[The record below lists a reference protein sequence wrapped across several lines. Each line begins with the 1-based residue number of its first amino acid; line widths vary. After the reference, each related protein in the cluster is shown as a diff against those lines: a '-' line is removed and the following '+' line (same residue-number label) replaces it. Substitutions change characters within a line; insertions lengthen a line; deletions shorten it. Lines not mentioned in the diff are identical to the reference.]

1 MARPD
6 LNGIRQPQEIS
17 SHASPVPT
25 NQETQIPPT
34 KRTMIVKEAELEA
47 RNLNLWKK
55 GLLAIEQKNWEY
67 AVSLILPV
75 VKEVPTFL
83 DGRMALRRAEGEM
96 SGTAKKFSF
105 GGGLFK
111 GGSKKDPWEAIAE
124 LEDNVFQKD
133 PFSASGNQQL
143 YDLAMKAKFPDLA
156 AFALETIRMGQ
167 PENTKNMHALAQH
180 YMAHEQPD
188 KASAVY
194 NAILKVDPRDMLA
207 GKGEKD
213 AAARSS
219 ITRQGFDGDFRK
231 SMKNADEA
239 SEMELF
245 NKQGMT
251 QEQME
256 QLLAKIIDKYN
267 QDQTNINTVKTMAD
281 IYERLGQIE
290 SALMFYDY
298 ALTLNAGDVSLQR
311 KTEILRDRVQEAQI
325 QQVEND
331 IESNPDAPDVEEKRA
346 QLAEIRRQRAFVVI
360 NEAKA
365 RVERN
370 PTDKTLRY
378 DLGQAY
384 FHASMFTEAI
394 PELQQA
400 KGNPHIRIKAML
412 MLGRCF
418 ERKNMNDLA
427 KSALIEANKELTI
440 MDATKKELLYEL
452 ALIHEKMGEREPYLE
467 ALKEI
472 YNNDYGYKDVA
483 TRVESSYT

>member
-1 MARPD
+1 
-6 LNGIRQPQEIS
+6 
-17 SHASPVPT
+17 
-25 NQETQIPPT
+25 
-34 KRTMIVKEAELEA
+34 MIVKEAELEPKHQ
-47 RNLNLWKK
+47 NLWKK

-75 VKEVPTFL
+75 VKDLPTFL

-111 GGSKKDPWEAIAE
+111 GGSKKDPWEAIAD
-124 LEDNVFQKD
+124 LEENVFQKD

-143 YDLAMKAKFPDLA
+143 YDLAMKVKFHELA

-188 KASAVY
+188 KASAVFS
-194 NAILKVDPRDMLA
+194 AILKVDPRDLYA
-207 GKGEKD
+207 SKGEKD

-219 ITRQGFDGDFRK
+219 ITRQGLDRDGDFRK

-239 SEMELF
+239 NELELL

-251 QEQME
+251 KEQME
-256 QLLAKIIDKYN
+256 TLLAKIIDKYN

-281 IYERLGQIE
+281 IYERLDQIE
-290 SALMFYDY
+290 SSLMFYDY
-298 ALTLNAGDVSLQR
+298 ALTLNPGDVSLQR
-311 KTEILRDRVQEAQI
+311 KTELMRDRVQETQI
-325 QQVEND
+325 RQMEED
-331 IESNPDAPDVEEKRA
+331 IENNPDAPDIEEKRA
-346 QLAEIRRQRAFVVI
+346 QVAEIRRARASVVI

-370 PTDKTLRY
+370 PTDKGIRY

-384 FHASMFTEAI
+384 FHAGMYTEAI

-400 KGNPHIRIKAML
+400 KGNPHIRTKAML
-412 MLGRCF
+412 LLGRCF

-427 KSALIEANKELTI
+427 KSAFAEANKELVT
-440 MDATKKELLYEL
+440 MDGTKKELLYEL
-452 ALIHEKMGEREPYLE
+452 ALVHEKMGEREPYLE

-483 TRVESSYT
+483 KRVESSYN

>member
-1 MARPD
+1 
-6 LNGIRQPQEIS
+6 
-17 SHASPVPT
+17 
-25 NQETQIPPT
+25 
-34 KRTMIVKEAELEA
+34 MIVKEAELEPKHQ
-47 RNLNLWKK
+47 NLWKK
-55 GLLAIEQKNWEY
+55 GMLAVEQKNWEY

-75 VKEVPTFL
+75 VKDLPTFM
-83 DGRMALRRAEGEM
+83 DGRMVLRRAEGEL
-96 SGTAKKFSF
+96 SGTGKKFSF
-105 GGGLFK
+105 GGGMFK
-111 GGSKKDPWEAIAE
+111 GSSKKDPWEAIAE
-124 LEDNVFQKD
+124 LEENVFQKD

-143 YDLAMKAKFPDLA
+143 YDLAIKANFPDLA

-180 YMAHEQPD
+180 YIRHEQPD

-194 NAILKVDPRDMLA
+194 NAILKIDPRDLTA
-207 GKGEKD
+207 SKGEKD
-213 AAARSS
+213 CAARSS
-219 ITRQGFDGDFRK
+219 ISRQGFGDGDFRK

-239 SEMELF
+239 NELELLS
-245 NKQGMT
+245 KQGMT

-256 QLLAKIIDKYN
+256 TLLAKIIDKYN
-267 QDQTNINTVKTMAD
+267 ADQTNLNTVKIMAD

-298 ALTLNAGDVSLQR
+298 ALTLNPGDVSLQR
-311 KTEILRDRVQEAQI
+311 KTEMIRDRVQETQI
-325 QQVEND
+325 QQMEAD
-331 IESNPDAPDVEEKRA
+331 IENNPDAPDIEEKRV
-346 QLAEIRRQRAFVVI
+346 QIAEIRRQRASVVI
-360 NEAKA
+360 NEAKV

-384 FHASMFTEAI
+384 FHAGMYTEAI

-427 KSALIEANKELTI
+427 KSALAEASKEI
-440 MDATKKELLYEL
+440 VGMDATKKEVLYEL
-452 ALIHEKMGEREPYLE
+452 ALVHEKMGEREPYLD

-472 YNNDYGYKDVA
+472 YNADYGYKDVA
-483 TRVESSYT
+483 KRVESSYA

>member
-1 MARPD
+1 
-6 LNGIRQPQEIS
+6 
-17 SHASPVPT
+17 
-25 NQETQIPPT
+25 
-34 KRTMIVKEAELEA
+34 MIVKEAELDPKH
-47 RNLNLWKK
+47 LNLWKK

-75 VKEVPTFL
+75 VKDVPTFM

-105 GGGLFK
+105 GGGMFK
-111 GGSKKDPWEAIAE
+111 GSSKKDPWEAIAE
-124 LEDNVFQKD
+124 LEENVFQKD
-133 PFSASGNQQL
+133 PFGASGNQQL
-143 YDLAMKAKFPDLA
+143 YDLAIKAKFPELG

-167 PENTKNMHALAQH
+167 PENTKNMHTLAQH
-180 YMAHEQPD
+180 YIAHGHPD

-194 NAILKVDPRDMLA
+194 NSILKIDPRDMIA
-207 GKGEKD
+207 AKGEKD
-213 AAARSS
+213 CAARSS
-219 ITRQGFDGDFRK
+219 ISRQGFGDGDFRK

-239 SEMELF
+239 NELELL

-267 QDQTNINTVKTMAD
+267 QDQTNLNTVKAMAD
-281 IYERLGQIE
+281 LYERMGQVE

-298 ALTLNAGDVSLQR
+298 ALSLNPGDVSLQR
-311 KTEILRDRVQEAQI
+311 KTELIRDRVQETQM
-325 QQVEND
+325 QQMEAD
-331 IESNPDAPDVEEKRA
+331 IESNPDAPDIEVKRA
-346 QLAEIRRQRAFVVI
+346 QLSEIRRARAYVVI
-360 NEAKA
+360 NEAKT

-370 PTDKTLRY
+370 PTDKALRY

-384 FHASMFTEAI
+384 FQADMYTEAI

-427 KSALIEANKELTI
+427 KSALMEASKEVLI
-440 MDATKKELLYEL
+440 MDSTKKEILYEL
-452 ALIHEKMGEREPYLE
+452 ALVHEKMGEREPYLD

-472 YNNDYGYKDVA
+472 YNADYGSKDVA
-483 TRVESSYT
+483 KRVESSYT